1 MEEFRIIEISRLIEE
16 QKKNVILTRYKKA
29 FFGLLI
35 LNIIILMFGAA

>member
-1 MEEFRIIEISRLIEE
+1 MKESRIIEVTRLIEE
-16 QKKNVILTRYKKA
+16 QKKNAILIRYKKA

>member
-1 MEEFRIIEISRLIEE
+1 MEESKVIEVTRLIEE
-16 QKKNVILTRYKKA
+16 QRKNAVLIKYKKA